1 MSSSTNTACR
11 SLRVAF
17 GLQTLFAGVCLLGMT
32 VAQDV
37 SLRAPT
43 SAVAG
48 EPFSIAT
55 TGSGS
60 ATFYLIGPT
69 QSLKRDV
76 ELGQQI
82 SLNPK
87 ETQQAGRYVATICA
101 NECSSV
107 TFFVSPAKP
116 VRLTLLVHP
125 SRAPVEQNDVISGVA
140 FPFDEFGNLSL
151 MPATVQF
158 ELRTNSKGSTTSS
171 HAVQTRDGVAWFRTN
186 SGKSAGAVQ
195 LTASLDE
202 AKARRVVQQV
212 ASDPCNLRIKGQRT
226 SKGILVETEPVRDCS
241 GNPVP
246 DGTVVTFTA
255 KNGSEI
261 STVDAPVKQD
271 VARARITATG
281 PVVISAASG
290 VVMGNELRLGGQEQ

>member
-1 MSSSTNTACR
+1 MSWSTNTACR
-11 SLRVAF
+11 SLRLGF
-17 GLQTLFAGVCLLGMT
+17 GWKVLFAGVCLLGISL
-32 VAQDV
+32 AQDV
-37 SLRAPT
+37 SLRAPA

-48 EPFSIAT
+48 EPSSIAT

-60 ATFYLIGPT
+60 ATFYLSGPA

-76 ELGQQI
+76 ELGREI
-82 SLNPK
+82 SLRAN
-87 ETQQAGRYVATICA
+87 ETQQAGRYVATICT
-101 NECSSV
+101 NECNSV
-107 TFFVSPAKP
+107 TFFVAPANP
-116 VRLTLLVHP
+116 VNLTLLVHP
-125 SRAPVEQNDVISGVA
+125 SRAPVGQNDVISGVA

-151 MPATVQF
+151 APATVRF
-158 ELRTNSKGSTTSS
+158 ELSANSKESSTST
-171 HAVQTRDGVAWFRTN
+171 HNIPTREGVAWFRTN
-186 SGKSAGAVQ
+186 SGKSAGVVQ
-195 LTASLDE
+195 LTASLNQ
-202 AKARRVVQQV
+202 ANARRVVQQV

-226 SKGILVETEPVRDCS
+226 SKGIMVETEPVRDCS

-255 KNGSEI
+255 KNGNEI

-290 VVMGNELRLGGQEQ
+290 VVMGNELRLGGQE